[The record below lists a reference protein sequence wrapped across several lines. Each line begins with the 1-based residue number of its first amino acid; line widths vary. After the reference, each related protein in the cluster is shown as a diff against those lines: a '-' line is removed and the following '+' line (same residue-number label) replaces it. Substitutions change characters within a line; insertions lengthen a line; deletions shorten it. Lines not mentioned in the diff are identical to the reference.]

1 MRNILH
7 VYPQLNCGGTEMV
20 IYNLIKYSN
29 KTKYHYDLLVQK
41 KGEMDLAFEE
51 LGCRI
56 IVVPKECESSYKL
69 QLRNK
74 LIETQCDAI
83 HAHMHGD
90 IPLIFK
96 VAKEVGIKNRIVHSH
111 NARIDIPRILWPL
124 RFFKHYKYE
133 RYATH
138 LFGCS
143 ELALK
148 WLFPTRWRKG
158 MVVYNGINLD
168 SFQYN
173 HQVRKE
179 YRERLG
185 VDDSTILAVTVGR
198 CTDQKNQS
206 FIINR
211 AKELIGKDI
220 LFLIIGDGPLFP
232 NLQARIEKENITNV
246 RLLGKQL
253 DIPNWLSAAD
263 IFVFPSIYEGLG
275 IVAIEAQTSGLMVYS
290 TPQIPKEV
298 DMGLGLFYRIPL
310 SDAQSWT
317 DKMVSREHE
326 EYCRK
331 EKSIAAYS
339 SLYNIREV
347 VKSVEKI
354 YSETC

>member
-1 MRNILH
+1 MKKVLH

-20 IYNLIKYSN
+20 IYNLIKYSD
-29 KTKYHYDLLVQK
+29 KEKFCYDILVQK
-41 KGEMDLAFEE
+41 KGEMNAAFEE
-51 LGCRI
+51 LGCKI
-56 IVVPKECESSYKL
+56 IVVPKENSQSYESRLKDALSESSY
-69 QLRNK
+69 
-74 LIETQCDAI
+74 EVV
-83 HAHMHGD
+83 HAHMHED
-90 IPLIFK
+90 IPVVLK
-96 VAKEVGIKNRIVHSH
+96 VAKEVGIQHRIVHSH

-124 RFFKHYKYE
+124 RLFKHYKYE

-143 ELALK
+143 ELALR
-148 WLFPTRWRKG
+148 WLFPTRWSKG

-173 HQVRKE
+173 QQVRKE

-185 VDDSTILAVTVGR
+185 VKDSTILAVTVGR

-206 FIINR
+206 FILDR
-211 AKELIGKDI
+211 AKELIGEDI
-220 LFLIIGDGPLFP
+220 LFLIIGEGPLLP
-232 NLQARIEKENITNV
+232 ALQERVEKEKITNV

-298 DMGLGLFYRIPL
+298 DMELGLFCRIPL
-310 SDAQSWT
+310 SDTQSWD
-317 DKMVSREHE
+317 DKMLSREHE
-326 EYCRK
+326 AYSRK
-331 EKSIAAYS
+331 EKSTAAYA

-354 YSETC
+354 YSEKC

>member
-29 KTKYHYDLLVQK
+29 KAEFHYDVLVQK

-56 IVVPKECESSYKL
+56 IVVPKEGEKSYEL
-69 QLRNK
+69 QLK
-74 LIETQCDAI
+74 ELFIEYQYDVV
-83 HAHMHGD
+83 HAHMHED
-90 IPLIFK
+90 IPAVLK
-96 VAKEVGIKNRIVHSH
+96 VAKEIRIQHRIVHSH

-124 RFFKHYKYE
+124 RLFKHYRYE

-138 LFGCS
+138 RFGCS
-143 ELALK
+143 DLALK

-168 SFQYN
+168 SFQYD
-173 HQVRKE
+173 QQARKE

-185 VDDSTILAVTVGR
+185 VNDDTILAVTVGR

-206 FIINR
+206 FILDR

-220 LFLIIGDGPLFP
+220 LFLIIGEGPLLP
-232 NLQARIEKENITNV
+232 ALQEIVEKEKITNV

-298 DMGLGLFYRIPL
+298 DMGLGLFCRIPL
-310 SDAQSWT
+310 SDTQSWN

-326 EYCRK
+326 AYSRK
-331 EKSIAAYS
+331 EKSTAAYA

-347 VKSVEKI
+347 VKSVEKK